1 MSAFLQ
7 QPPAPPAPVAPPAP
21 TTPGG
26 AFIVRGRDL
35 ASGRTMTRQDVD
47 ALQARRSELTR
58 QLDRSTRQRREISEQ
73 LRRADGANKLGL
85 ERRITELDGRI
96 LRMESEIDEVNQQL
110 ASTDATRIASTAPPR
125 ENAPRNPFHN
135 VDVEPIIITFTLFVL
150 CPVAL
155 SISRLIWKRGSVRT
169 QAAQSPESSQRLE
182 RMEQAMDA
190 IAIEIERVS
199 EGQRFVTRL
208 LSERGPSALGV
219 GQQAAE
225 PLRVPHSDASR
236 VR

>member
-7 QPPAPPAPVAPPAP
+7 QPSAPPAPSSPPAP
-21 TTPGG
+21 GTPG
-26 AFIVRGRDL
+26 APFIVRGSEL
-35 ASGRTMTRQDVD
+35 PGRELTRQDVD
-47 ALQARRSELTR
+47 ALRARSSELR
-58 QLDRSTRQRREISEQ
+58 SQLDRATRQRREISEQ
-73 LRRADGANKLGL
+73 LRRADGANKAGL
-85 ERRITELDGRI
+85 ERRIIELDNRI
-96 LRMESEIDEVNQQL
+96 IRTEGEIDEVSQQL
-110 ASTDATRIASTAPPR
+110 ASTAATRFTVTAPPR
-125 ENAPRNPFHN
+125 TAPPQRNPFDN

-150 CPVAL
+150 CPIAL

-169 QAAQSPESSQRLE
+169 QAAPSPESSQRLE

-208 LSERGPSALGV
+208 LSERGPAAIGV
-219 GQQAAE
+219 GQHAAE
-225 PLRVPHSDASR
+225 PVRVPLSDASR